1 LPQVANLR
9 YRIAAALV
17 AAGWQP
23 ALLQR
28 RRPSPQVANLRY
40 RIAAAPVAQVFNLR
54 HHTAPV
60 AAGWQPAVLPDPFH
74 VKHGTLGC
82 LRALRSLRKL
92 GGFT

>member
-54 HHTAPV
+54 HHAAPRSRRLATCGTA
-60 AAGWQPAVLPDPFH
+60 ATRFM
-74 VKHGTLGC
+74 
-82 LRALRSLRKL
+82 
-92 GGFT
+92 